1 MGEKVISDL
10 VVSATANI
18 VSAYISVNSVSTD
31 ALVGLIA
38 SVQASLKTVLAGEEP
53 AAPTLPKAAVP
64 VKSSVKP
71 DFIICLED
79 GKRFKSLKRHL
90 MVHYGLTPEE
100 YRAKWNL
107 PPSYPMVAPNYAV
120 VRSKL
125 AKSIGLGRKAE
136 PMERPVAKRAAQDNS
151 KRSAPRQAAKRAR
164 SK

>member
-1 MGEKVISDL
+1 
-10 VVSATANI
+10 ANI
-18 VSAYISVNSVSTD
+18 VSAYISVNSVPAD
-31 ALVGLIA
+31 ALVGLIT
-38 SVQASLKTVLAGEEP
+38 SVHASLKTVVASEETAV
-53 AAPTLPKAAVP
+53 AAPPKPVVS

-120 VRSKL
+120 VRSRL
-125 AKSIGLGRKAE
+125 AKSIGLGRKPEPAE
-136 PMERPVAKRAAQDNS
+136 RRPAKAAAQS
-151 KRSAPRQAAKRAR
+151 EPKRSAPRQKAVKPPRE
-164 SK
+164 K